1 MSREY
6 DFLKVCSISDLSSC
20 RKAAQGHAIIA
31 VYIDVFF
38 VHSTVMLFFWISPSI
53 YYGVLKVACPI
64 AALIKPFSSIHV
76 LYSYY
81 HSRMA
86 IPGNITSSLPS
97 VHAYIPG
104 SVEVP
109 VAASETTDLATSFF
123 ILSVQ
128 RQIWVFISVC
138 LKLLFLYLTMAIDKL
153 DHTIIN
159 YI

>member
-1 MSREY
+1 
-6 DFLKVCSISDLSSC
+6 
-20 RKAAQGHAIIA
+20 
-31 VYIDVFF
+31 
-38 VHSTVMLFFWISPSI
+38 
-53 YYGVLKVACPI
+53 
-64 AALIKPFSSIHV
+64 
-76 LYSYY
+76 
-81 HSRMA
+81 MA

-97 VHAYIPG
+97 VRAYIPG

-109 VAASETTDLATSFF
+109 VAASETDLATSFF

-138 LKLLFLYLTMAIDKL
+138 LKLLFLHLTMSIDKL